1 MKETAYSILFA
12 AVLLGITSIP
22 CFAADGWQANLLV
35 SSGNASSKLTFGQ
48 NPAATDLDD
57 GFYDVPAM
65 FSGDLRAAF
74 TDGGGTL
81 WRDIRAA
88 GNETA
93 KEWRLTVTSG
103 TEESIR
109 VSWDRK
115 GLPKDAMVA
124 LIDVETGESIDMKV
138 SSNYALGNRN
148 GAELLIVMSSSH

>member
-1 MKETAYSILFA
+1 MKKTAYSILFA

-57 GFYDVPAM
+57 GFYDVPAL

-74 TDGGGTL
+74 TDGGGEL

-88 GNETA
+88 GSETV
-93 KEWRLTVTSG
+93 KEWRLSVTSG
-103 TEESIR
+103 TEERIK
-109 VSWDRK
+109 VSWDKR
-115 GLPKDAMVA
+115 GLPKDARVA
-124 LIDVETGESIDMKV
+124 LIDIDTGESIDMKV
-138 SSNYALGNRN
+138 LSSYSLGNSN
-148 GAELLIVMSSSH
+148 GCELLIKVSNL